1 MFSQKMQDFH
11 STLLTRRKTT
21 FVIFLP
27 GSSSIF
33 LSIFIHTNLTKLLI
47 LIVRKAR
54 VTFQPGNCQAH
65 QRVFGFSEAER
76 LSTKPVGL
84 LFDSSHG
91 LRLLSLSHAR
101 KNTINIFGFS
111 YSLHVILPTFYG
123 VILQTSC
130 LQKKNQQSFVTP
142 NIYIQ
147 RDLHCGKPIRL
158 HGTPV
163 IFGCNKDVYYDGYY
177 DNVHDNNNGNDNHN
191 LQSHAITSTP
201 SSREM
206 TCKRQLECFARI
218 TYKEKLLIPLPRFES
233 KTSVL
238 RAPMLCY

>member
-1 MFSQKMQDFH
+1 MVSMLSRGNLNQNVLCISCFPKRCRIFIQLCSRDE
-11 STLLTRRKTT
+11 KTT

-27 GSSSIF
+27 GSSSIS

-65 QRVFGFSEAER
+65 QRVFGLSEAEH

-142 NIYIQ
+142 NIYIA
-147 RDLHCGKPIRL
+147 CI
-158 HGTPV
+158 
-163 IFGCNKDVYYDGYY
+163 
-177 DNVHDNNNGNDNHN
+177 
-191 LQSHAITSTP
+191 QSVF
-201 SSREM
+201 
-206 TCKRQLECFARI
+206 LE
-218 TYKEKLLIPLPRFES
+218 
-233 KTSVL
+233 
-238 RAPMLCY
+238 

>member
-1 MFSQKMQDFH
+1 MFSQKMLDFH

-27 GSSSIF
+27 GSSSIS

-65 QRVFGFSEAER
+65 QRVFGFSEAEY

-123 VILQTSC
+123 VKLQTSC
-130 LQKKNQQSFVTP
+130 LQKK
-142 NIYIQ
+142 
-147 RDLHCGKPIRL
+147 D
-158 HGTPV
+158 
-163 IFGCNKDVYYDGYY
+163 
-177 DNVHDNNNGNDNHN
+177 
-191 LQSHAITSTP
+191 
-201 SSREM
+201 
-206 TCKRQLECFARI
+206 
-218 TYKEKLLIPLPRFES
+218 
-233 KTSVL
+233 
-238 RAPMLCY
+238 